1 MNLEDYEDTKNYTS
15 YVVVEFETTGGA
27 VKRQKH
33 PIPKVWEIVT
43 ELLFEGHVVT
53 LEKGEVK

>member
-1 MNLEDYEDTKNYTS
+1 MDTKYTEDYVS
-15 YVVVEFETTGGA
+15 YVVVEFETIEGV

-33 PIPKVWEIVT
+33 PIPEVWDFVT

-53 LEKGEVK
+53 LEKGEVKEV